1 MFHETFCK
9 CKIKQ
14 NIVAFMQL
22 NNWKTH
28 MMSNFYQIKVMHEAD
43 QRINQDLHLHLLR
56 GGKAFSTIQG
66 VQWLLWLKLQIMS
79 PSLQTSAYVS
89 VSFQHARLSQSQRSI
104 AAPSNQIISAG
115 ANHSLTEIWALVSS
129 LSNYEYI
136 QNCQVPLTI
145 SDSIW

>member
-28 MMSNFYQIKVMHEAD
+28 MSNFYQIKVMHEAD

-66 VQWLLWLKLQIMS
+66 VQMWLL
-79 PSLQTSAYVS
+79 
-89 VSFQHARLSQSQRSI
+89 
-104 AAPSNQIISAG
+104 
-115 ANHSLTEIWALVSS
+115 
-129 LSNYEYI
+129 
-136 QNCQVPLTI
+136 
-145 SDSIW
+145 